1 MRQKQSWLEL
11 RLGHNS
17 SAAWL
22 ARARAQDQFST
33 LKPGVA
39 CQRICI
45 TERQRIAL
53 NNIQDLN
60 QKLLKNTV
68 LNDLTFSCC
77 SSEDGRNMIQIP
89 NLVISLPA
97 QLHQRGIFMS

>member
-1 MRQKQSWLEL
+1 MSKNMLFEHQRTL
-11 RLGHNS
+11 NT
-17 SAAWL
+17 
-22 ARARAQDQFST
+22 RAT
-33 LKPGVA
+33 VVK
-39 CQRICI
+39 RI
-45 TERQRIAL
+45 TL

-97 QLHQRGIFMS
+97 QLHQQGIFMS